1 MAHTIFAQKIIE
13 TSSSPLHI
21 NRQTIIVYHYSSC
34 FICDYIVR
42 VHLQVKVLDVDTSVK
57 QNIFVEIIFIND
69 CSKGFA
75 YLVPHLLLG
84 SVADPDPGPKDPH
97 HFAGSGSPP
106 PAQ

>member
-42 VHLQVKVLDVDTSVK
+42 VQVKVLDVDTSVK

-69 CSKGFA
+69 CCINKN
-75 YLVPHLLLG
+75 YLVYIYHP
-84 SVADPDPGPKDPH
+84 SQV
-97 HFAGSGSPP
+97 
-106 PAQ
+106 